1 MIDMKKD
8 ILVLYYSLNGATKNL
23 ANMIA
28 RGIDSIDGAQARIRT
43 VPPISNN
50 CEKIADTIV
59 DDGHQ
64 YVTLVDLQECY
75 GLALGSPVRFG
86 NMASALKYFLDSTSH
101 EWMKGAL
108 VNKPACVFTSSS
120 SLHGGQEMTLL
131 SMMIPLLHHGMIL
144 MGIPYTEAELSNT
157 TTGGTPYGV
166 THVTRNH
173 IITLSDDEKILAFKQ
188 GERLAKIVLGLTHCK

>member
-1 MIDMKKD
+1 MKKD